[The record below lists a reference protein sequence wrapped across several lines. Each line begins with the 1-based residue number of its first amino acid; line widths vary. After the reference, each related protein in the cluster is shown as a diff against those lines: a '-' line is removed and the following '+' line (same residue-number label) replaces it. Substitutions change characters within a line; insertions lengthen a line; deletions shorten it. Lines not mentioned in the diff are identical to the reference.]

1 MNFDDSGKKF
11 ALHWWVL
18 ASLTTLVMAPGVPA
32 FAQVQ
37 SVPVAPGAGGT
48 PILSGTGYPIVTGF
62 PGSVWTHGAVDKD
75 GQAAAKALAPAVRK
89 VPAKLTEAVEAAIMT
104 SPDVLLAF
112 QNYMAVTRELS
123 ATRGRFLPGIDVTSS
138 TGRERRNDPV
148 PVTPNLSTK
157 NFNRDQNS
165 VALRQLIFDGGNTF
179 NDVDRLDYARR
190 GKIFELQTAAN
201 TSALEATRAYIDMLR
216 HRTLVSLAE
225 DNYVAHKVILEQLKL
240 KATAGVGKK
249 SDVEQAQSRF
259 ALAEY
264 NLNAEGAN
272 LHDMEARFQRHTGQL
287 PPTYLD
293 AGLPFNTGIPGSAVD
308 AVSKAHANNPSILS
322 SVMDIK
328 SQEKLVKV
336 RTSSFLP
343 RVEFRA
349 RHDFGTNL
357 NGYIGLH
364 RNDVVEVVAN
374 WNLLN
379 GGSDYN
385 MRRKELE
392 LVQAAEKKRDLSCRN
407 ARLELEIAYNDIRKL
422 KEQMNYLDLRQ
433 IAIER
438 ARDAY
443 RQQFEIGQRSL
454 VDLLNSETEVFEAKR
469 LYTNISNDLFL
480 AYARAHHQ
488 LGSLLQVLNVQRYG
502 ALDAP
507 LPEVGDDHMRDL
519 AVDCPVEV
527 PTPYKVN
534 NTELDSRAVELLR
547 PFKPMPAASNSGAG
561 PDIKSRTKEAQLQD
575 RKSGN

>member
-1 MNFDDSGKKF
+1 MQMNSKKLIRKYLF
-11 ALHWWVL
+11 GWW
-18 ASLTTLVMAPGVPA
+18 TLVACTALAMAQFSPV
-32 FAQVQ
+32 FAQAKRTSAAPSRVGSPIVSGSGHPVQ
-37 SVPVAPGAGGT
+37 
-48 PILSGTGYPIVTGF
+48 TGYTG
-62 PGSVWTHGAVDKD
+62 GGWTQGVADQDLQASEASAV
-75 GQAAAKALAPAVRK
+75 AVVRK
-89 VPAKLTEAVEAAIMT
+89 IPAKLTEAVEAAIMT
-104 SPDVLLAF
+104 SPDVLLAY
-112 QNYMAVTRELS
+112 QNYMALTRELS
-123 ATRGRFLPGIDVTSS
+123 ATRGRFLPGIDITSS
-138 TGRERRNDPV
+138 TGRERRNDPL

-179 NDVDRLDYARR
+179 NDVERLDYAKR

-201 TSALEATRAYIDMLR
+201 ISALEATRAYIDVLR
-216 HRTLVSLAE
+216 HRKLVSLAE
-225 DNYVAHKVILEQLKL
+225 DNYVAHKVIFEQLKL
-240 KATAGVGKK
+240 KAAAGVGKR

-264 NLNAEGAN
+264 NLNVEGSN
-272 LHDMEARFQRHTGQL
+272 LHDMEARFQRYTGQL
-287 PPTYLD
+287 PPAYLD
-293 AGLPFNTGIPGSAVD
+293 AELPFNRGMPNSATE
-308 AVSKAHANNPSILS
+308 AVSKAHANNPLILS

-328 SQEKLVKV
+328 SQQQLVKV
-336 RTSSFLP
+336 RTASFLP

-349 RHDFGTNL
+349 RHDFGNNL

-392 LVQAAEKKRDLSCRN
+392 LVQAAERKRDLNCRN

-422 KEQMNYLDLRQ
+422 KDQMNYLDLRQ

-454 VDLLNSETEVFEAKR
+454 VDLLNSENEVFEAKR

-488 LGSLLQVLNVQRYG
+488 LGSLLQVLNVQRFG
-502 ALDAP
+502 AVDAP
-507 LPEVGDDHMRDL
+507 LPEVGDEHIRDL
-519 AVDCPVEV
+519 VVDCPVEV
-527 PTPYKVN
+527 PTPYRVN

-547 PFKPMPAASNSGAG
+547 PFKPMPASSANPAAG
-561 PDIKSRTKEAQLQD
+561 QDVQVRSRDAQ
-575 RKSGN
+575 